1 MDIKSMTC
9 FLAVAEKLNFSRA
22 AEALYMSQ
30 PTLSQRISSLE
41 EELGVSLFQRD
52 HRHVFL
58 TPAGS
63 ALLPEIQDIV
73 RRIDALPALAA
84 MNKENQ
90 KNRKGHL
97 KVHLDSSIPETMI
110 RVLNRAFDKFY
121 QLYPD
126 ITLSINS
133 VSFGEYENALLTR
146 QADICFIGLKSS
158 EWINPLFN
166 NITLA
171 IEPMVLAY
179 KKRPE
184 EGITPPQNIRSVLE
198 KRELLL
204 LSGEDRWNAVILNYM
219 ENQKIYTTKTVI
231 NGGPALMVSLMQN
244 ISATF
249 MPKSFFDTL
258 NDPHLSYISF
268 EDPDAF
274 VYSDILWDKH
284 NLNPSLQLLINC
296 FDLRESPMV

>member
-1 MDIKSMTC
+1 MSIGEAIGQIFVSVNVTVYFVHSKKAKIPNCLRQWNFDLHVHFKHYYLEEESDSMDIKSMTC

-30 PTLSQRISSLE
+30 PALSQRISSLE

-73 RRIDALPALAA
+73 RRIDALPALAV

-90 KNRKGHL
+90 KSRKGHL

-110 RVLNRAFDKFY
+110 RVLNKAFDRFY

-126 ITLSINS
+126 VSLSINS

-166 NITLA
+166 SITLA

-179 KKRPE
+179 KKRPD
-184 EGITPPQNIRSVLE
+184 EGIAPPRRTFVL
-198 KRELLL
+198 
-204 LSGEDRWNAVILNYM
+204 
-219 ENQKIYTTKTVI
+219 
-231 NGGPALMVSLMQN
+231 
-244 ISATF
+244 F
-249 MPKSFFDTL
+249 
-258 NDPHLSYISF
+258 
-268 EDPDAF
+268 
-274 VYSDILWDKH
+274 
-284 NLNPSLQLLINC
+284 
-296 FDLRESPMV
+296 